1 MPIEVFK
8 NTLGQL
14 TAHSAE
20 KCLTITEDV
29 MIIMGSAGHIHGN
42 KSCASTGLHSETS
55 ETLAWTPQTRSH
67 DTYTACSVKGII
79 MLFNRRSK
87 LNNSLK

>member
-8 NTLGQL
+8 NALGQL

-29 MIIMGSAGHIHGN
+29 MIIMGFDGS
-42 KSCASTGLHSETS
+42 
-55 ETLAWTPQTRSH
+55 RSH
-67 DTYTACSVKGII
+67 PWKQELC
-79 MLFNRRSK
+79 FNRT
-87 LNNSLK
+87 SL